1 MSADI
6 YHKPIEDGS
15 LLRLNRDHARDRY
28 RLLALFIPAYLQR
41 IKARKRTHPV
51 FIDLRAGTGKIKL
64 NPSAAVYLTPPLIAH
79 TTPRRATRHLY
90 LATAH
95 PPEYEAL
102 HQRLTPDAYTTLWA
116 LAPLAAID
124 ALTVQADA
132 TWTGLAYCDLN
143 QWGMPWAVIAA
154 LAQYPQID
162 LLIDVSPVSFG
173 LRSGVMYDKEQVS
186 RLDTVYG
193 GAGWRKVYQQVAR
206 ADRATVAQALQAHYS
221 DQLRAIGYDHQRDE
235 RPDDDRRYHLLF
247 VSQRDRQDALWHAT
261 LQSLRQLPLL

>member
-6 YHKPIEDGS
+6 YHKPIEDGA
-15 LLRLNRDHARDRY
+15 LVRLNRDHARDRY

-95 PPEYEAL
+95 PPEYDAL
-102 HQRLTPDAYTTLWA
+102 HQRLTPADHATLWA
-116 LAPLAAID
+116 LPPAAAID
-124 ALTVQADA
+124 ALTAQADA
-132 TWTGLAYCDLN
+132 TWTGLAYCDAD
-143 QWGMPWAVIAA
+143 QWGLPWTVIAG

-162 LLIDVSPVSFG
+162 LLIDLSPIKFG
-173 LRSGVMYDKEQVS
+173 LRGGVMYDKEQVA
-186 RLDTVYG
+186 RLDTFYG

-206 ADRATVAQALQAHYS
+206 DDRATVAQALATRYR
-221 DQLRAIGYDHQRDE
+221 DQLRAAGYTHQRDE
-235 RPDDDRRYHLLF
+235 RPDDDTRYHMLF
-247 VSQRDRQDALWHAT
+247 VSQQDRQDALWHST
-261 LQSLRQLPLL
+261 LQNLRQLPLF